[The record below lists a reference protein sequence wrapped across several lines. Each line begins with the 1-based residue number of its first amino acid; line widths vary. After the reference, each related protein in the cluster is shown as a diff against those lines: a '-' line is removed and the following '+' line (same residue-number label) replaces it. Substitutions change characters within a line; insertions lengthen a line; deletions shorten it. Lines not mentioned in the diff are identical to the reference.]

1 MMRVVT
7 SIALGAF
14 LVSACTGGNSTVGT
28 ESASTTVVSTTE
40 VAAPPTTVV
49 TAGTTAVASTATAVE
64 VIPTSVPTTSTTT
77 LPEREVVT
85 IEVRSRASWGAN
97 EPDADLPGHTVERIT
112 VHHTAR
118 PHDDTPMEEKLQR
131 WQNYHQSIGFGDIA
145 YHMVIGADGTIYQGR
160 EYDYVGS
167 TRTSYDPTGHFLP
180 SLDGMFDELWDSPND
195 DDDEPDGADELSAEQ
210 LGSLLDLL
218 AWASV
223 EFGIDPAEIAGHRDY
238 AATACPGTIVHE
250 MLQSGEI
257 AERVA
262 ERIATSDFEL
272 VYVDA

>member
-1 MMRVVT
+1 MVRQLILLV
-7 SIALGAF
+7 ILGA
-14 LVSACTGGNSTVGT
+14 LLTSACTGGP
-28 ESASTTVVSTTE
+28 EMTTVQ
-40 VAAPPTTVV
+40 
-49 TAGTTAVASTATAVE
+49 AVPASV
-64 VIPTSVPTTSTTT
+64 VPTTETTLPPLTMLDAASTSTSSSSTIAPTTTTSTTTTTT

-85 IEVRSRASWGAN
+85 IEVRSRESWGAS
-97 EPDADLPGHTVERIT
+97 EPDADLTAHSIDRIT

-131 WQNYHQSIGFGDIA
+131 WQNYHLSIGFGDIA
-145 YHMVIGADGTIYQGR
+145 YHMVIAADGTIYQGR

-180 SLDGMFDELWDSPND
+180 SLDGMFDELWDSPSD

-218 AWASV
+218 AWASI
-223 EFGIDPAEIAGHRDY
+223 EFGIPPTEIAGHRDY
-238 AATACPGTIVHE
+238 AATACPGTVVHE

-262 ERIATSDFEL
+262 ERIAATDFDL
-272 VYVDA
+272 VYVEA

>member
-1 MMRVVT
+1 MRRVVT
-7 SIALGAF
+7 SVVLGA
-14 LVSACTGGNSTVGT
+14 LAVSACTAGSPTVSTEAASTSV
-28 ESASTTVVSTTE
+28 ASTTVS
-40 VAAPPTTVV
+40 AAPPASVV
-49 TAGTTAVASTATAVE
+49 AATTTAVASTTAAVE
-64 VIPTSVPTTSTTT
+64 ATPMSVTTTSTTT

-85 IEVRSRASWGAN
+85 IEVRSRESWGAS
-97 EPDADLPGHTVERIT
+97 EPDADLTAHSIDRIT

-145 YHMVIGADGTIYQGR
+145 YHMVIAADGTIFQGR
-160 EYDYVGS
+160 EFDYVGA

-195 DDDEPDGADELSAEQ
+195 DDNEPDGADELSAEQ
-210 LGSLLDLL
+210 FGSLLDLL

-223 EFGIDPAEIAGHRDY
+223 EFGIPPSEIAGHRDY
-238 AATACPGTIVHE
+238 AATACPGTVVHE

-257 AERVA
+257 AERVS
-262 ERIATSDFEL
+262 ERVATYDYEL
-272 VYVDA
+272 VYVDG

>member
-1 MMRVVT
+1 VRRLIPLV
-7 SIALGAF
+7 ILGA
-14 LVSACTGGNSTVGT
+14 LLTSACTGGPQTTT
-28 ESASTTVVSTTE
+28 EQAVLTSDVPTIETTLPPTTMLDAANASTPSSTPI
-40 VAAPPTTVV
+40 APPTT
-49 TAGTTAVASTATAVE
+49 
-64 VIPTSVPTTSTTT
+64 TSTTSTTT
-77 LPEREVVT
+77 LPDREVVT
-85 IEVRSRASWGAN
+85 IKVRSRASWGAN
-97 EPDADLPGHTVERIT
+97 EPDADLTDHTVERIT

-118 PHDDTPMEEKLQR
+118 PHDDSPMEEKLQR

-160 EYDYVGS
+160 EYEYVGS

-195 DDDEPDGADELSAEQ
+195 DDDEPDGADELSAAQ

-218 AWASV
+218 AWASI
-223 EFGIDPAEIAGHRDY
+223 EFGIDPVEIAGHRDY
-238 AATACPGTIVHE
+238 AATACPGTVVHE

-262 ERIATSDFEL
+262 ERIAATDFEL

>member
-1 MMRVVT
+1 
-7 SIALGAF
+7 LGT
-14 LVSACTGGNSTVGT
+14 LLLSACTVTNSTVGT
-28 ESASTTVVSTTE
+28 ESASTSVASTT
-40 VAAPPTTVV
+40 VLAAPPTTVV
-49 TAGTTAVASTATAVE
+49 ATTTTAVASTTTAVE
-64 VIPTSVPTTSTTT
+64 AIPPSSTTSTTT
-77 LPEREVVT
+77 LPEREAVT
-85 IEVRSRASWGAN
+85 IEVRSRGSWGAS
-97 EPDADLPGHTVERIT
+97 EPDADLTAHSIDRIT

-160 EYDYVGS
+160 DFDYVGA
-167 TRTSYDPTGHFLP
+167 TRTSYDPAGHFLP

-195 DDDEPDGADELSAEQ
+195 DDDEPDGADELSAAQ

-223 EFGIDPAEIAGHRDY
+223 EFGIPPAEIAGHRDY
-238 AATACPGTIVHE
+238 AATACPGTVVHE

-262 ERIATSDFEL
+262 ERIDTSDFDL

>member
-1 MMRVVT
+1 MKRLALLVT
-7 SIALGAF
+7 FGAF
-14 LVSACTGGNSTVGT
+14 AVTACAVGSPTVGT
-28 ESASTTVVSTTE
+28 ESASTPVVPTTE
-40 VAAPPTTVV
+40 VVARSTTVV
-49 TAGTTAVASTATAVE
+49 TAATVAVAS
-64 VIPTSVPTTSTTT
+64 STTT
-77 LPEREVVT
+77 VEATPTSSSPNLSEREVVM
-85 IEVRSRASWGAN
+85 IEVRSRESWGAK
-97 EPDADLPGHTVERIT
+97 EADATLDEHEIGLLT

-118 PHDDTPMEEKLQR
+118 PHDDTPMEEKLQG
-131 WQNYHQSIGFGDIA
+131 WQNSHRSIGFGDIA

-180 SLDGMFDELWDSPND
+180 ALDGMFDELWDSPTD

-223 EFGIDPAEIAGHRDY
+223 SFGVDPGEIAGHRDY
-238 AATACPGTIVHE
+238 AATVCPGTVVHE

-257 AERVA
+257 ADLVQQ
-262 ERIATSDFEL
+262 RIDTSDFEL

>member
-1 MMRVVT
+1 VRFVVT
-7 SIALGAF
+7 SVVLGAF
-14 LVSACTGGNSTVGT
+14 LVSACTGGSSTVGP
-28 ESASTTVVSTTE
+28 ESASTPAVRTTE
-40 VAAPPTTVV
+40 VAAPPTTADTV
-49 TAGTTAVASTATAVE
+49 TTTADTAMTTIIE
-64 VIPTSVPTTSTTT
+64 VTPTSAPTTPTTT
-77 LPEREVVT
+77 LSVREVVT

-97 EPDADLPGHTVERIT
+97 EPDADLSDHTVETIT

-145 YHMVIGADGTIYQGR
+145 YHMIIGADGTIYQGR

-223 EFGIDPAEIAGHRDY
+223 EFGIEPAEIAGHRDY

-262 ERIATSDFEL
+262 DRIATSDFEL

>member
-1 MMRVVT
+1 MKQF
-7 SIALGAF
+7 SILLILGVLGIGACAANGGGADGRG
-14 LVSACTGGNSTVGT
+14 VSSTVPPQVET
-28 ESASTTVVSTTE
+28 SAAPANTPSTT
-40 VAAPPTTVV
+40 TVD
-49 TAGTTAVASTATAVE
+49 S
-64 VIPTSVPTTSTTT
+64 PDSTTSTTSEIAAT
-77 LPEREVVT
+77 TVPEREVVT
-85 IEVRSRASWGAN
+85 IEVRSRESWGAS
-97 EPDADLPGHTVERIT
+97 EPDADLTAHSIDRIT

-145 YHMVIGADGTIYQGR
+145 YHMVIAADGTIYQGR

-223 EFGIDPAEIAGHRDY
+223 EFGIPPAEIAGHRDY
-238 AATACPGTIVHE
+238 AATACPGTVVHE

-257 AERVA
+257 AERVQ
-262 ERIATSDFEL
+262 ERIDTSDFEL
-272 VYVDA
+272 VFIDG

>member
-7 SIALGAF
+7 LIALGAL
-14 LVSACTGGNSTVGT
+14 LVSACTGGNPTVGT

-40 VAAPPTTVV
+40 AAAPPTTVV
-49 TAGTTAVASTATAVE
+49 PATITTVASTTTAVE
-64 VIPTSVPTTSTTT
+64 VTATSVTTAPTTT
-77 LPEREVVT
+77 LPKREVVM

-97 EPDADLPGHTVERIT
+97 EPDADLPDHTVETIT

-118 PHDDTPMEEKLQR
+118 PHDDTPMEEKLQG

-223 EFGIDPAEIAGHRDY
+223 EFGIEPAEIAGHRDY

-257 AERVA
+257 AQRVA
-262 ERIATSDFEL
+262 DRIATTDFEL

>member
-1 MMRVVT
+1 MLAVLGT
-7 SIALGAF
+7 IAM
-14 LVSACTGGNSTVGT
+14 SACT
-28 ESASTTVVSTTE
+28 SAPEAITIQDV
-40 VAAPPTTVV
+40 PTTVV
-49 TAGTTAVASTATAVE
+49 ANPTVPTIPRETTTSSPNL
-64 VIPTSVPTTSTTT
+64 PTSTLTTSSTTT
-77 LPEREVVT
+77 LPEREVVV
-85 IEVRSRASWGAN
+85 IEVRSRESWGAA
-97 EPDADLPGHTVERIT
+97 EADPDLVSHDIDRLT

-160 EYDYVGS
+160 EYDYVGA
-167 TRTSYDPTGHFLP
+167 TRTSYDPAGHFLP
-180 SLDGMFDELWDSPND
+180 ALDGMFDELWDSPND
-195 DDDEPDGADELSAEQ
+195 DDNEPDGADELSAEQ

-223 EFGIDPAEIAGHRDY
+223 EFGIDPEEIAGHRDY
-238 AATACPGTIVHE
+238 AATACPGTVVHE

-272 VYVDA
+272 VYMDE

>member
-7 SIALGAF
+7 LIALGAL
-14 LVSACTGGNSTVGT
+14 LVSACTGGNPTVGT

-40 VAAPPTTVV
+40 AAAPPTTVV
-49 TAGTTAVASTATAVE
+49 PATITTVASTTTAVE
-64 VIPTSVPTTSTTT
+64 VTPTSVTTTPTTT
-77 LPEREVVT
+77 LPKREVVT
-85 IEVRSRASWGAN
+85 IEVRSRESWGAN
-97 EPDADLPGHTVERIT
+97 EPDADLPDHTVETIT
-112 VHHTAR
+112 VHDTAR
-118 PHDDTPMEEKLQR
+118 PHDDTPMEEKLQG

-210 LGSLLDLL
+210 LGSFLDLL

-238 AATACPGTIVHE
+238 AATACPGTVVHE

-257 AERVA
+257 AARVA

>member
-1 MMRVVT
+1 VRRL
-7 SIALGAF
+7 ILLAILGA
-14 LVSACTGGNSTVGT
+14 LLTSACTGGLETTTGQNISTSAVATT
-28 ESASTTVVSTTE
+28 ETTLPPTTTLDAASASTAFSSTI
-40 VAAPPTTVV
+40 APTT
-49 TAGTTAVASTATAVE
+49 TT
-64 VIPTSVPTTSTTT
+64 TTSSTST

-97 EPDADLPGHTVERIT
+97 DPDADLSSHSIDRIT

-131 WQNYHQSIGFGDIA
+131 WQAYHQSIGFGDIA

-218 AWASV
+218 AWASI
-223 EFGIDPAEIAGHRDY
+223 EFGIDPIEIAGHRDY
-238 AATACPGTIVHE
+238 VATACPGTVVHE

-262 ERIATSDFEL
+262 ERIAATDFEL

>member
-1 MMRVVT
+1 MKHLFLLVVFGMV
-7 SIALGAF
+7 L
-14 LVSACTGGNSTVGT
+14 LSACSSGT
-28 ESASTTVVSTTE
+28 ETANGQGASTSVSSTTV
-40 VAAPPTTVV
+40 APPTAAEAV
-49 TAGTTAVASTATAVE
+49 TPTASSTTTTSSGSST
-64 VIPTSVPTTSTTT
+64 SSTTT
-77 LPEREVVT
+77 LPERDLVT

-97 EPDADLPGHTVERIT
+97 EPDADLSGHTVERIT

-145 YHMVIGADGTIYQGR
+145 YHMVIGADGAIYQGR

-223 EFGIDPAEIAGHRDY
+223 EFGIDPAEIAGHRDF
-238 AATACPGTIVHE
+238 AATACPGTVVHE

-257 AERVA
+257 AELVQ

>member
-1 MMRVVT
+1 MRRLVLLLVLASLFASACAGGNRVVEDQSEPTAIART
-7 SIALGAF
+7 SA
-14 LVSACTGGNSTVGT
+14 
-28 ESASTTVVSTTE
+28 
-40 VAAPPTTVV
+40 
-49 TAGTTAVASTATAVE
+49 TAVA
-64 VIPTSVPTTSTTT
+64 PTTITSAATTEAVGTTISSTTT
-77 LPEREVVT
+77 LPERDVVT
-85 IEVRSRASWGAN
+85 IEVRSKESWGAK
-97 EPDADLPGHTVERIT
+97 EAESDLETHDVDRIT

-118 PHDDTPMEEKLQR
+118 PHDDTPMDEKLQR

-145 YHMVIGADGTIYQGR
+145 YHMVIGADGMIYQGR
-160 EYDYVGS
+160 EYEYVGS

-180 SLDGMFDELWDSPND
+180 VLDGMFDEVWDSPND
-195 DDDEPDGADELSAEQ
+195 DDDEPDGADDLSAEQ

-238 AATACPGTIVHE
+238 AATACPGTVVHE

-262 ERIATSDFEL
+262 ERIAASDFEL